1 VDKSS
6 TTQEYVLTT
15 NTTYT
20 EKMTR
25 CHYHLPV
32 ALCTESS
39 I

>member
-6 TTQEYVLTT
+6 TSQEYVLTT

-20 EKMTR
+20 GKMIK

-32 ALCTESS
+32 D
-39 I
+39 